1 MQVRQPAVGDAFG
14 AVLRRC
20 WAAGGVPGVAFELVE
35 RDDGFLTAGD
45 AARYFAA
52 PEQWVGV
59 ERWACDQA
67 TGRVLDVGCGAG
79 RHAVPLAAAGCEVV
93 GLDRSPGAVAVTRS
107 RGVRAV
113 QGALLEAG
121 AELGTFDTIVLL
133 GNNLGLLGGPEQAPA
148 VLGRLAGLA
157 RPGARLLGSGVDAY
171 ATDAAEHHAYH
182 AWNRHR
188 GRAGSQVRVRIRDR
202 MLATEWFD
210 YWFASLAELS
220 AAVAGGPWRLAVAEE
235 ESAGRYAVRLDLVG
249 RRPPAAGRATGLS
262 TGSRTGPRNGP
273 GVEPVDWRGIGPGT
287 GPRNGPGVER
297 VDGPG
302 IGPGNGPVDGP
313 GVEPVDGPGNGPG
326 NGPGVEP
333 VDGPGVDGR

>member
-287 GPRNGPGVER
+287 GPRNGPGVE
-297 VDGPG
+297 
-302 IGPGNGPVDGP
+302 
-313 GVEPVDGPGNGPG
+313 PG
-326 NGPGVEP
+326 NGPGV
-333 VDGPGVDGR
+333 DGR